1 MQVAQEEKETLN
13 GELQDLVKEKARLE
27 LNIKDMKKEVEDD
40 SNARVCYRLVF
51 RQLFCKLLFIIIEPE
66 ILTLNAKWL

>member
-1 MQVAQEEKETLN
+1 MLREGIIAVIRYILYDWLLQVAQEEKETLN

-40 SNARVCYRLVF
+40 SNARVSPLVVCGV
-51 RQLFCKLLFIIIEPE
+51 LK
-66 ILTLNAKWL
+66 